1 MKIFDLHAD
10 LGFDIHEKY
19 KTGERNVLKNR
30 HNDRV
35 FKGEVTSIAMASY
48 FEGFQNWDEMK
59 TMILDCENELS
70 NQDVWHKVLTREDL
84 KVDKP
89 LALMSVEGM
98 CGIKENEEEA
108 VEWMYEHGIR
118 LASLCWN
125 DENALAT
132 GVKGNPERGLTEK
145 GKNLIRKMNEMHMVI
160 DVSHTNEKTFW
171 DIMETSKGLVI
182 ATHSNARTLCDH
194 PRNLTDDQIKAIAA
208 QNGLIGMNSCAYF
221 VNPDETIVTA
231 EKLAEH
237 AAYIRDLVGVEYIAC
252 GFDFMDFWG
261 DGRYTIK
268 DMPNAAFAQNFIE
281 GLRKN
286 NFSEEDIEKVA
297 YKNVMDRFYEY
308 LK

>member
-1 MKIFDLHAD
+1 
-10 LGFDIHEKY
+10 
-19 KTGERNVLKNR
+19 
-30 HNDRV
+30 
-35 FKGEVTSIAMASY
+35 
-48 FEGFQNWDEMK
+48 
-59 TMILDCENELS
+59 
-70 NQDVWHKVLTREDL
+70 
-84 KVDKP
+84 
-89 LALMSVEGM
+89 MSVEGM

>member
-19 KTGERNVLKNR
+19 KNGERNVLKNR

-59 TMILDCENELS
+59 AMILDCEDEL
-70 NQDVWHKVLTREDL
+70 NKQDVWHRVLTREDL

-145 GKNLIRKMNEMHMVI
+145 GKNLIRKMDEMHMVI
-160 DVSHTNEKTFW
+160 DVSHTNEKSFW
-171 DIMETSKGLVI
+171 DIMECSKGLVI
-182 ATHSNARTLCDH
+182 ATHSNARALCDH
-194 PRNLTDDQIKAIAA
+194 PRNLTDDQIKAIASK
-208 QNGLIGMNSCAYF
+208 NGLIGMNSCAYF

-231 EKLAEH
+231 EKLAQH

-286 NFSEEDIEKVA
+286 NFSEEDIEKIA
-297 YKNVMDRFYEY
+297 YKNAIDRFYEY

>member
-59 TMILDCENELS
+59 AMILDCENELS

-145 GKNLIRKMNEMHMVI
+145 GKNLIRKMNEMHIVI